1 VLLHERQNL
10 TPWTRFEGV
19 AAHVVG
25 SACAAV
31 PLRFLRQA
39 WAPALSAGIPV
50 DVHISEGDVHR
61 LAKAVI
67 PTGIK
72 R

>member
-1 VLLHERQNL
+1 MLLHERQNL
-10 TPWTRFEGV
+10 TPRTRLESVTTHIVGPAS
-19 AAHVVG
+19 AAIPFCFR
-25 SACAAV
+25 SQARAA
-31 PLRFLRQA
+31 
-39 WAPALSAGIPV
+39 ALSAGVPV